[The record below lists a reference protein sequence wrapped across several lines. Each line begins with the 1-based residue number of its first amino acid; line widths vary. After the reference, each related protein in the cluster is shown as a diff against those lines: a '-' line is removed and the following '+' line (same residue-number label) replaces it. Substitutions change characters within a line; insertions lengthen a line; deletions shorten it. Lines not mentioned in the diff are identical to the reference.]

1 MTTLTAGDWRM
12 APLARSTSD
21 WPFDWVAE
29 ITTIDPAARSHRY
42 VATIRQSGARPFNEA
57 RANVRAMTQAPM
69 MLRLIR
75 HVVQVIDMSDPDHP
89 TFADSAADC
98 LDALLGEEEA
108 LRALLADIEN
118 FPASPH
124 AVRASS

>member
-1 MTTLTAGDWRM
+1 
-12 APLARSTSD
+12 
-21 WPFDWVAE
+21 
-29 ITTIDPAARSHRY
+29 
-42 VATIRQSGARPFNEA
+42 
-57 RANVRAMTQAPM
+57 M

-108 LRALLADIEN
+108 LRALLADIEAL
-118 FPASPH
+118 PATPSAAGP
-124 AVRASS
+124 SS

>member
-1 MTTLTAGDWRM
+1 MTTLTAGDWRS

-29 ITTIDPAARSHRY
+29 ITTIDPAALSHRY
-42 VATIRQSGARPFNEA
+42 VATIRQSGARPLNEA
-57 RANVRAMTQAPM
+57 LANVRAMTRAPV

-75 HVVQVIDMSDPDHP
+75 HVVQVIDMSDPEHP

-108 LRALLADIEN
+108 LRALLADIETL
-118 FPASPH
+118 PATPSAARP
-124 AVRASS
+124 SS

>member
-1 MTTLTAGDWRM
+1 MTTLTAGDWRS

-42 VATIRQSGARPFNEA
+42 VATIRQSGARPLNEA
-57 RANVRAMTQAPM
+57 LANVRAMTRAPT

-75 HVVQVIDMSDPDHP
+75 HVVQIIDMSDPDHP

-108 LRALLADIEN
+108 LRALLADIEA
-118 FPASPH
+118 FPATPSAARP
-124 AVRASS
+124 SS

>member
-1 MTTLTAGDWRM
+1 MTTLTAGDWRS

-42 VATIRQSGARPFNEA
+42 VATIRQSGARPLNEA
-57 RANVRAMTQAPM
+57 LANVRAMTRAPM

-124 AVRASS
+124 AGRASS